1 MPWSNA
7 PVSARRR
14 RLPRNWDKLR
24 RAVLERDGYRCVAIR
39 ADTGKRCNAYATDCD
54 HKEAMTD
61 DDRMEAMQSLCKH
74 HHDQKTA
81 GEGGRANAQKRKK
94 AAARHPG
101 IIP

>member
-1 MPWSNA
+1 
-7 PVSARRR
+7 
-14 RLPRNWDKLR
+14 
-24 RAVLERDGYRCVAIR
+24 
-39 ADTGKRCNAYATDCD
+39 
-54 HKEAMTD
+54 MTD